1 MIISRNKR
9 FALCVLSALVALSFY
24 AFAPKETRAS
34 FFIGGE
40 TRGSFNYRC
49 CGQGPTNYGHVTR
62 VRFSE
67 LLGGNIQT
75 RNGLMWVDSAR
86 SVMSNCFGSTP
97 KIFIGIGYTAGI
109 GNINVV
115 VPFYGMCMERQG
127 R

>member
-1 MIISRNKR
+1 MIPRNLR
-9 FALCVLSALVALSFY
+9 IAVYILAALVPLFVAV
-24 AFAPKETRAS
+24 FAPKEASAS

-40 TRGSFNYRC
+40 TRGSYNYRC
-49 CGQGPTNYGHVTR
+49 CGVGPTNYGNVTR

-86 SVMSNCFGSTP
+86 SVMPNCFGSTP
-97 KIFIGIGYTAGI
+97 KIFIGIGYTTGI

-115 VPFYGMCMERQG
+115 VPFFGMCMERQG